1 MSAPSAARW
10 SVHVERDR
18 CCGSGQCV
26 LAAPEVF
33 DQAEDGLVCLLR
45 ERPPADS
52 LERVRTAAYDCPS
65 RAIALRAP

>member
-1 MSAPSAARW
+1 M
-10 SVHVERDR
+10 
-18 CCGSGQCV
+18 

-33 DQAEDGLVCLLR
+33 DQAEDGLVRLLR

-65 RAIALRAP
+65 RAIALRAL